1 MHKIKV
7 IARGSRLSLLQVEEV
22 FAKYPA
28 LEYELQKVQ
37 SYGDKHQRIS
47 LLNGEAPADIF
58 TRELDEALLRGDA
71 DIAIHSAKDIPY
83 PLPIGIEVIALY
95 DAFDTSDSLVSR
107 NHLALKELPAGATV
121 GTSSPLRRKELQALR
136 PDLNIV
142 GIRGCIEERVQQVE
156 DGKIDSVI
164 VATCALKRLGL
175 TDKIA
180 EVLAFA
186 THPLQGF
193 LAITARKGRTD
204 LRELFIEGNLLN
216 RQGRVT
222 LVGFGPGNPDLL
234 TIAGD
239 RALREADI
247 IFHDDLIDKTYLVT
261 LQGEKV
267 YVGKRSGRHYAE
279 QADIN
284 RQLLM
289 AAREG
294 KNVVRLKGGDPML
307 FAHAGEE
314 IEFLQSCFVNV
325 KVIPGITTASA
336 LAADAKV
343 SLTQRQLS
351 SSVAFVNG
359 HSAEPI
365 TPDTDTIVYYM
376 GASQL
381 RRIASSLIAQGRAKA
396 TPVLLVHNVSLP
408 EEKIYDTTLEQ
419 LRDDDTEYPTPLI
432 ALVGDVAALRH
443 RSSDSIRRTLYT
455 GLGHTNPEFIHTP
468 LIAIHELVDKRELIA
483 SIHRLHEYDYLLF
496 TSQYAVKYWFAALKE
511 TDHALPVTKIVS
523 IGNTTTNALE
533 KEGVTNIIQV
543 EKDDSYGV
551 LDYFS
556 TQPQGKRILFPR
568 SNLGLDILP
577 KGLKKLGYDVDIV
590 TAYNNLPSVNPWRV
604 NLDNIQ
610 RVVFTSPST
619 IDNFIQL
626 HGTLPSHIEYVTR
639 GRITAN
645 HLNSRQNETI
655 QRIQKRPSDT

>member
-7 IARGSRLSLLQVEEV
+7 IARESHLSLLQVKEV
-22 FAKYPA
+22 FAKYPS

-83 PLPIGIEVIALY
+83 PLPIGIEVIALF
-95 DAFDTSDSLVSR
+95 DAFDTSDSLVSL
-107 NHLALKELPAGATV
+107 NHLALKELPAGASV
-121 GTSSPLRRKELQALR
+121 GTSSPLRKKELLALR
-136 PDLNIV
+136 PDLSIV
-142 GIRGCIEERVQQVE
+142 GIRGCIEERIRQVE
-156 DGKIDSVI
+156 DGEIDSAI
-164 VATCALKRLGL
+164 IATCALKRLGL
-175 TDKIA
+175 SDKIA
-180 EVLAFA
+180 EVLPFA

-193 LAITARKGRTD
+193 LAITAHKGRPD
-204 LRELFIEGNLLN
+204 LRELFSEGNLLN
-216 RQGRVT
+216 RQGKVT
-222 LVGFGPGNPDLL
+222 LVGFGPGNPELL

-247 IFHDDLIDKTYLVT
+247 IFHDDLIDKTYLET
-261 LQGEKV
+261 LQCEKI

-314 IEFLQSCFVNV
+314 IEFLQSCFVEV
-325 KVIPGITTASA
+325 KVISGITTASA
-336 LAADAKV
+336 LAADTKV
-343 SLTQRQLS
+343 SLTQRRIS

-359 HSAEPI
+359 HSAEPV

-376 GASQL
+376 SASRL
-381 RRIASSLIAQGRAKA
+381 PRIAASLIAQGRAET

-408 EEKIYDTTLEQ
+408 DEKIYDTTLKQ
-419 LRDDDTEYPTPLI
+419 LRDGNSEFSTPLI

-443 RSSDSIRRTLYT
+443 RSADSIRRTLYT
-455 GLGHTNPEFIHTP
+455 GLSNSNPEFIHTP
-468 LIAIHELVDKRELIA
+468 LIAIHERRDKREILE
-483 SIHRLHEYDYLLF
+483 SIHRLNEYDYLLF
-496 TSQYAVKYWFAALKE
+496 TSRYAVKYWFATLKE
-511 TDHALPVTKIVS
+511 SGHVLTKTKIIS
-523 IGNTTTNALE
+523 IGNTTTNALKE
-533 KEGVTNIIQV
+533 EGVTIIIQV

-551 LDYFS
+551 LDYFC
-556 TQPQGKRILFPR
+556 TQPRGKRILFPR
-568 SNLGLDILP
+568 SNLGLEILP
-577 KGLKKLGYDVDIV
+577 EGLKKLGFRVDLV
-590 TAYNNLPSVNPWRV
+590 TAYDNQPSVNPLRV

-626 HGTLPSHIEYVTR
+626 YGTLPSHIEYVTQ

-655 QRIQKRPSDT
+655 QRIQKRPGDT